1 MRDVDRALQNSLS
14 ITQGYPPHHLTKKGK
29 EKVPTTD
36 DEKELW
42 LTLDAMVLQWIYAT
56 ISSDLL
62 HKILEPDSMAMEAW
76 NRLCELFQDN
86 KNACVIA
93 LEREFSHTNM
103 KDFLN
108 ASVYCQR
115 IKELLDQLKNV
126 GASVLNNRLILQM
139 VAGLIEAYQGV
150 GTLIR
155 QSNPLPQF

>member
-1 MRDVDRALQNSLS
+1 
-14 ITQGYPPHHLTKKGK
+14 
-29 EKVPTTD
+29 
-36 DEKELW
+36 
-42 LTLDAMVLQWIYAT
+42 
-56 ISSDLL
+56 
-62 HKILEPDSMAMEAW
+62 
-76 NRLCELFQDN
+76 
-86 KNACVIA
+86 
-93 LEREFSHTNM
+93 M